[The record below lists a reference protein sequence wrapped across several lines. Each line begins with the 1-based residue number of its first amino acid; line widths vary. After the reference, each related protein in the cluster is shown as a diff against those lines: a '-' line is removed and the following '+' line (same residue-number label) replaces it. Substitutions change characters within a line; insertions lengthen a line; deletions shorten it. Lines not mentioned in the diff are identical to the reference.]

1 MEKIEFVHVNGIR
14 IEDWV
19 FDVIKIVEK
28 ELQVNNG
35 ETLCIEKQRELL
47 KSIAT
52 KVIKVG
58 TTVNMPLFLD
68 NIVNNRRMMDHDV
81 DKCAKCGE
89 LVLKPHSKFEVCVC
103 KCGEPYHG

>member
-1 MEKIEFVHVNGIR
+1 MEKIEFVNVNGIR

-35 ETLCIEKQRELL
+35 ETLCIKKQRELL
-47 KSIAT
+47 RRIAT
-52 KVIKVG
+52 EVIKVG

-68 NIVNNRRMMDHDV
+68 NVAHDNNISDRTG
-81 DKCAKCGE
+81 KCAKCGE
-89 LVLKPHSKFEVCVC
+89 FVLKPHSKFEVCVC
-103 KCGEPYHG
+103 KCGELYHG

>member
-28 ELQVNNG
+28 ELQVNSG
-35 ETLCIEKQRELL
+35 EELHLKKQRELL
-47 KSIAT
+47 RSIAT
-52 KVIKVG
+52 EVIKVG

-68 NIVNNRRMMDHDV
+68 NVAHDNNISERTG
-81 DKCAKCGE
+81 KCAKCGE
-89 LVLKPHSKFEVCVC
+89 LVLKPYSKFEVCVC
-103 KCGEPYHG
+103 KCGELYHG

>member
-28 ELQVNNG
+28 ELQVNGG
-35 ETLCIEKQRELL
+35 ETLCIKKQRELL
-47 KSIAT
+47 RSIAAE
-52 KVIKVG
+52 VIKVG

-68 NIVNNRRMMDHDV
+68 NFAHDNNISDRAG
-81 DKCAKCGE
+81 KCAKCGE

-103 KCGEPYHG
+103 KCGEHYHG